1 MPGRIVFVL
10 VIAAFCA
17 GALTD
22 RALSFYTTPPLQL
35 DPVPMAPADGSIPT
49 PIAPS
54 SVNMQTCLA
63 SSVRQGMTRDQ
74 AIHACNEVVK

>member
-35 DPVPMAPADGSIPT
+35 DPVPLPSADVPT
-49 PIAPS
+49 PIPPGG
-54 SVNMQTCLA
+54 VTMQTCLA